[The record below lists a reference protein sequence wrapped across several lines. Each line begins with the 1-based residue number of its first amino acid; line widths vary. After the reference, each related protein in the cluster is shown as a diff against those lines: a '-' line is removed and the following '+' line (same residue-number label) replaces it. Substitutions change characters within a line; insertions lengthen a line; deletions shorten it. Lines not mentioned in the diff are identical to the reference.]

1 MIEKISK
8 KVANVIEKVKDKT
21 ANTLNKL
28 AKWLRNI

>member
-1 MIEKISK
+1 MKISK
-8 KVANVIEKVKDKT
+8 KIADLIDKVKDKT